1 MKKLGQ
7 ILHPLRAAAVL
18 LVSLIIKS
26 TVTTSIYSMA
36 ADPNSGI
43 YELPNFAIHL
53 LCLLATVLSF
63 SSFSRVANNHF
74 NPGAC
79 EEYTYR
85 RRDTDGFFA
94 ELRAI
99 AVSREYI
106 LEAVIYTVGV
116 GALALLGA
124 YPEGSGSLGSGVRAL
139 SLLLIP
145 IFLVINLFS
154 KYEAHRYW
162 LALKLTGNLEAA
174 NSILRRVFQTLLL
187 LIMYPTLFP
196 YVPYLLYTVFSLI
209 GVFTELAKIL
219 SVIGLIVAI
228 ICAVLLF
235 YGLSIVNAWRKRK
248 KFLARLKRVADEN
261 GYSLEDVYS
270 PISSMINPSA
280 PRPSFVLRREK
291 KVYIC
296 KLIPTLHRGTYLY
309 LTSKSTGY
317 FRHRLGTK
325 NHHFTL
331 NHQISFPMG
340 DSIGGTEILIVNPIP
355 KHLFAE
361 EFGTSKEIV
370 AGERL
375 WGSVIYDGG
384 TFLGCL
390 DRDCLDRGMS
400 MEFD

>member
-85 RRDTDGFFA
+85 RRETDGFSG
-94 ELRAI
+94 EMRAI
-99 AVSREYI
+99 IKSREFI
-106 LEAVIYTVGV
+106 LEAIIYTVGV

-124 YPEGSGSLGSGVRAL
+124 YPEMSGSLDSNARAL

-145 IFLVINLFS
+145 ILLVISLFS

-162 LALKLTGNLEAA
+162 LSLKRTGNLEAA
-174 NSILRRVFQTLLL
+174 NSVLRRIFATLLL
-187 LIMYPTLFP
+187 LIMYPALFP
-196 YVPYLLYTVFSLI
+196 YVPYLLYAIFTLV
-209 GVFTELAKIL
+209 GVISELADLL
-219 SVIGLIVAI
+219 SVIGLILAI
-228 ICAVLLF
+228 ALVILLF
-235 YGLSIVNAWRKRK
+235 YGLSLLSAWKKRK
-248 KFLARLKRVADEN
+248 KFLKKLTRMAADN

-270 PISSMINPSA
+270 PISSMLTAAESK
-280 PRPSFVLRREK
+280 PSFVLRK
-291 KVYIC
+291 GDKLYVC
-296 KLIPTLHRGTYLY
+296 KLIPTLRRATYLY

-317 FRHRLGTK
+317 FRHRFGTK

-331 NHQISFPMG
+331 NHHISFPMG
-340 DSIGGTEILIVNPIP
+340 DGISGTEILIVNPIP

-375 WGSVIYDGG
+375 WGCVVYDGQ

-400 MEFD
+400 LEFD